1 MDVNHQYKIWMEIA
15 KCGGSGRRR
24 GLLRPVPRP
33 EPLLAAP
40 HAGLS
45 GTTDRAGAFLLE
57 RAYHRY
63 RNGF

>member
-1 MDVNHQYKIWMEIA
+1 MEIA
-15 KCGGSGRRR
+15 KSGGSARRR

-40 HAGLS
+40 PIGLS
-45 GTTDRAGAFLLE
+45 GTTECAGAFLLE
-57 RAYHRY
+57 RVYHRY

>member
-1 MDVNHQYKIWMEIA
+1 MEIA
-15 KCGGSGRRR
+15 KSGGLRRRR
-24 GLLRPVPRP
+24 GLQRPVPRP

-40 HAGLS
+40 HVGLS

-57 RAYHRY
+57 RAYHKY